1 MHKFNSLIYKL
12 QELTINY
19 INILVRPIVFILSIF
34 LIFSIMGLSL
44 AAKPLVNLVL
54 VLFTLYIA
62 YTIVY
67 KYTQAKQLTT
77 MISFLLFFIFGSL
90 LFLTNI
96 ENFTT
101 TTEQVVKSLFFLD
114 GITAWLVWLSGLVVL
129 ILFLGITQDYSNFI
143 NKFYN
148 SKIRLNYNSIL
159 LFIILFATIC
169 FAIKNIF
176 VFFVFF
182 EMILLPLVFH
192 IITQGSRVNS
202 TQAVKYLVIFTLI
215 GSIFLWIPIIYII
228 EILGTADFD
237 ALRWLLTESTNSGT
251 RKLLFVSLFLGFSF
265 KVPLVPLHQWLIIA
279 HVEAPTT
286 GSIVLAALLLK
297 VGGYGLYRFT
307 YNLLPLETFVFGNE
321 IIAIAL
327 FGYTYATMLAVK
339 QIDIKRFIA
348 YTSISHMNFSLI
360 GLFGGSEVGVAGFIH
375 TMLSHGVIATAMF
388 YMVGYLYTNLGYR
401 DTLRISGLAETLPVF
416 SVFWFLFSIANMG
429 MPMFSAFP
437 GELFVMIALTQV
449 NPIFVILTFFG
460 FFFTGVYTFLQINKL
475 LFSNYKGFS
484 SSIFSGKLTDISAE
498 GLSVLSLLLT
508 WTLVFGMCPDIVFKN
523 LEI

>member
-1 MHKFNSLIYKL
+1 MGKLINLIYKL
-12 QELTINY
+12 QETMVNSIST
-19 INILVRPIVFILSIF
+19 LVRPIAFISAIF
-34 LIFSIMGLSL
+34 LIFSFTGLSL

-54 VLFTLYIA
+54 VLFTLYFM
-62 YTIVY
+62 YTIS
-67 KYTQAKQLTT
+67 KTSIQAKQLTLF
-77 MISFLLFFIFGSL
+77 ISFVVFFIFGLL
-90 LFLTNI
+90 LFLVNI
-96 ENFTT
+96 ENFAI
-101 TTEQVVKSLFFLD
+101 TTEQIPKSPFFLD
-114 GITAWLVWLSGLVVL
+114 GVTAWLVWLSAIVALV
-129 ILFLGITQDYSNFI
+129 LFLGVTQDSSNFV

-148 SKIRLNYNSIL
+148 NKVRISYNSVL

-169 FAIKNIF
+169 FTVKNIF

-215 GSIFLWIPIIYII
+215 GSIFLWIPIIYMI

-237 ALRWLLTESTNSGT
+237 SLRWLLTESTNSGT
-251 RKLLFVSLFLGFSF
+251 RKLLFISLFLGFSF

-297 VGGYGLYRFT
+297 VGGYGLYRFV
-307 YNLLPLETFVFGNE
+307 YNLMPIEAFVFGNE

-327 FGYTYATMLAVK
+327 FGYTYATMLAIK
-339 QIDIKRFIA
+339 QVDIKRFIA

-360 GLFGGSEVGVAGFIH
+360 GLFSGSEVGVAGFIH
-375 TMLSHGVIATAMF
+375 TMLSHGIIATAMF
-388 YMVGYLYTNLGYR
+388 YMVGYLYANLGYR

-437 GELFVMIALTQV
+437 GELFVMISLAQI
-449 NPIFVILTFFG
+449 NPIFVIFTIFG

-475 LFSNYKGFS
+475 LFSNYRGYS
-484 SSIFSGKLTDISAE
+484 SSIFSGKLTDISVE
-498 GLSVLSLLLT
+498 GFSVLSILLT
-508 WTLVFGMCPDIVFKN
+508 WTLILGVCPDIVFKN